1 MTDLTEIAREM
12 TIDDCYQQEM
22 NKLRHE
28 LNDVLLKVLEN
39 YENENTSSLESEFNT
54 LIERYEKIR
63 TTP

>member
-1 MTDLTEIAREM
+1 
-12 TIDDCYQQEM
+12 M